1 MKKRKKKALLFLVI
15 VFSTALVFIY
25 LLSKKENS
33 NLDHISLEN
42 WKDKPFSTFHKDQM
56 RFERVRDA
64 YEAKEIYLKKLLT
77 SKGFTSF
84 DYDLF
89 LRAFKHEEILEV
101 WLKRKKSY
109 DYQLLTTYD
118 FCKNS
123 GQLGPKRMEGDYQI
137 PEGFYRISHFN
148 PKSNFLL
155 SLKVNYPND
164 SDKILSDPT
173 SPGSDIYIHGGCQ
186 TTGCIP
192 LTNDKIQELYLLA
205 IEAKEEG
212 RNIPI
217 HIFPTKNF
225 EEILEED
232 SEYFPFWGN
241 LKTVFDDFE
250 KDKKL
255 PFIEVNA
262 DDGSYHIRKRD

>member
-1 MKKRKKKALLFLVI
+1 MKKRKKKALLLLTIIFAI
-15 VFSTALVFIY
+15 ASSTFY
-25 LLSKKENS
+25 FLSKKENL
-33 NLDHISLEN
+33 NLNHISLEN
-42 WKDKPFSTFHKDQM
+42 WKDTPTSTFRKDQM

-64 YEAKEIYLKKLLT
+64 YETKENYVKKLLT
-77 SKGFTSF
+77 SKGFNSF
-84 DYDLF
+84 DYGLF
-89 LRAFKHEEILEV
+89 FRAFKHEEILEV
-101 WLKRKKSY
+101 WIRKKKSY

-123 GQLGPKRMEGDYQI
+123 GQLGPKRKEGDWQI

-155 SLKVNYPND
+155 SLKVSYPND

-205 IEAKEEG
+205 IEAHEEG
-212 RNIPI
+212 RSIPI

-225 EEILEED
+225 EENLDKD
-232 SEYFPFWGN
+232 SEHFPFWENIKEG
-241 LKTVFDDFE
+241 FDFFE
-250 KDKKL
+250 KNKRLLSID
-255 PFIEVNA
+255 IES
-262 DDGSYHIRKRD
+262 DGRYNIRVRD

>member
-1 MKKRKKKALLFLVI
+1 MKKRKKKAILFLVI
-15 VFSTALVFIY
+15 VLLSIIY
-25 LLSKKENS
+25 FLSKKENL
-33 NLDHISLEN
+33 NLDHINLEN
-42 WKDKPFSTFHKDQM
+42 WKETPASTFRKDQI

-64 YEAKEIYLKKLLT
+64 YEAKEIYIKKLLT
-77 SKGFTSF
+77 FKGFNSF
-84 DYDLF
+84 HYNLF

-101 WLKRKKSY
+101 WIRRKKSY

-173 SPGSDIYIHGGCQ
+173 SPGSDIYVHGGCQ

-217 HIFPTKNF
+217 HIFPTKKFEDILDKDSEHFSFWENLKEGFDSF
-225 EEILEED
+225 EE
-232 SEYFPFWGN
+232 N
-241 LKTVFDDFE
+241 KR
-250 KDKKL
+250 L

-262 DDGSYHIRKRD
+262 DGNYHIRKRN

>member
-1 MKKRKKKALLFLVI
+1 MKKRKKKALLVLVI
-15 VFSTALVFIY
+15 ILTTTLAIIY
-25 LLSKKENS
+25 FLSKKENL
-33 NLDHISLEN
+33 NLDHISLDN
-42 WKDKPFSTFHKDQM
+42 WKETPASTFRNDQM

-64 YEAKEIYLKKLLT
+64 YEAKEIYIKKLLT
-77 SKGFTSF
+77 SKGFNSF
-84 DYDLF
+84 DYKLF
-89 LRAFKHEEILEV
+89 LRVFKQEEILEV
-101 WLKRKKSY
+101 WIKKNSS

-137 PEGFYRISHFN
+137 PEGFYHISHFN

-164 SDKILSDPT
+164 SDKMLSDPIN
-173 SPGSDIYIHGGCQ
+173 PGSNIYVHGGCQ

-205 IEAKEEG
+205 VEAKEEG

-225 EEILEED
+225 EGILD
-232 SEYFPFWGN
+232 KNSEHFSFWEN
-241 LKTVFDDFE
+241 LKEGFDFFE
-250 KDKKL
+250 ENKRLLYID
-255 PFIEVNA
+255 IES
-262 DDGSYHIRKRD
+262 DGKYKIRVRN

>member
-15 VFSTALVFIY
+15 ILLSVIY
-25 LLSKKENS
+25 FLSKKENS
-33 NLDHISLEN
+33 TLDHISLKN
-42 WKDKPFSTFHKDQM
+42 WKDTPASTFHNDQM
-56 RFERVRDA
+56 RFERVRNA
-64 YEAKEIYLKKLLT
+64 YKAKEIYLKKLLT
-77 SKGFTSF
+77 SKGFNSF

-89 LRAFKHEEILEV
+89 LRAFKLEKILEV
-101 WLKRKKSY
+101 WIKRKNSS

-137 PEGFYRISHFN
+137 PEGFYRINHFN

-164 SDKILSDPT
+164 SDKILSDPAN
-173 SPGSDIYIHGGCQ
+173 PGSDIYVHGGCQ

-192 LTNDKIQELYLLA
+192 LTNDKIKELYLLV

-225 EEILEED
+225 EENLEED
-232 SEYFPFWGN
+232 SEHFSFWKN
-241 LKTVFDDFE
+241 LKTGFDFFE
-250 KDKKL
+250 KNKRL

-262 DDGSYHIRKRD
+262 DGSYHVRKRD

>member
-1 MKKRKKKALLFLVI
+1 MKKRKKKALLLFTVILVL
-15 VFSTALVFIY
+15 ALSSFY
-25 LLSKKENS
+25 LLSKKENL
-33 NLDHISLEN
+33 NLDHINLKN
-42 WKDKPFSTFHKDQM
+42 WKDIPASTFRTDQM
-56 RFERVRDA
+56 RFERVRNA
-64 YEAKEIYLKKLLT
+64 YEAKEIHLKKLLT
-77 SKGFTSF
+77 SKGFNSF
-84 DYDLF
+84 DYNLF
-89 LRAFKHEEILEV
+89 LRAFKKEEILEV
-101 WLKRKKSY
+101 WIKKRSN

-118 FCKNS
+118 FCRNS
-123 GQLGPKRMEGDYQI
+123 GQLGPKRMEGDRQI
-137 PEGFYRISHFN
+137 PEGIYHISHFN

-164 SDKILSDPT
+164 SDKILSDPN
-173 SPGSDIYIHGGCQ
+173 SPGSDIYVHGGCQ

-205 IEAKEEG
+205 VEEKKEG

-232 SEYFPFWGN
+232 SEHFSFWKN

-250 KDKKL
+250 ENKRL
-255 PFIEVNA
+255 PFIEVNT
-262 DDGSYHIRKRD
+262 DGRYHIRKRD